1 MSDLYRIYRKVVQFA
16 MGLEVSDTVYA
27 LIGDSSI
34 KRWEIIKTM
43 SIGYKSVVAAVVEGS
58 YFVPYENAAYDLTDG
73 LEALEALNKQNQ
85 NPYA

>member
-1 MSDLYRIYRKVVQFA
+1 MSDLYRIYRKVVPVA
-16 MGLEVSDTVYA
+16 MGWEVSDTLYA
-27 LIGDSSI
+27 LVTDSSI

-58 YFVPYENAAYDLTDG
+58 YFVPYEKDAYDLTDG
-73 LEALEALNKQNQ
+73 LEALQALNRQNQ